1 MNDSRKR
8 NTSKRRKPEL
18 LDNQDYTV
26 NKTPLRSSGDRE
38 AVLQTIFRR
47 GVLPQAVVY
56 ALGLLV
62 AVCLLAYSNSLTGGW
77 KIIFLFLSILNF
89 VSGIRGL
96 VKVSA
101 SWTTL
106 RDCAY
111 PNIDANAAETWDLAV
126 WLANSPQFGGT
137 PIRDMRQQ
145 ELREALDEYG
155 PLFQANN
162 PEDVTIQLNRL
173 ERLMHEVD
181 WTGQYV
187 HALLLFRQL
196 KDSHLKYWSQLD
208 GAYRQTL
215 IKLTSG
221 MRLENLREDVQLSP
235 HRMVILDGLQ
245 INCGLHGTVG
255 EYTVGY
261 EDGGVL

>member
-1 MNDSRKR
+1 MN
-8 NTSKRRKPEL
+8 
-18 LDNQDYTV
+18 NQNDMAE
-26 NKTPLRSSGDRE
+26 RSILASNGNRQD
-38 AVLQTIFRR
+38 VLSAIFRR
-47 GVLPQAVVY
+47 GVLPQCVVY
-56 ALGLLV
+56 VLV
-62 AVCLLAYSNSLTGGW
+62 MFVAGWLFAYSNTFAGVW
-77 KIIFLFLSILNF
+77 RIVFFLLSCLNA
-89 VSGIRGL
+89 VAGIRGF
-96 VKVSA
+96 VKVCN
-101 SWTTL
+101 SWATL

-137 PIRDMRQQ
+137 PIRDMRQR

-162 PEDVTIQLNRL
+162 PEDMTVQLNRL
-173 ERLMHEVD
+173 ERLMHDVD

-215 IKLTSG
+215 MKLTSG

-255 EYTVGY
+255 KYTVGY

>member
-1 MNDSRKR
+1 M
-8 NTSKRRKPEL
+8 
-18 LDNQDYTV
+18 DNQDYTV
-26 NKTPLRSSGDRE
+26 NKTPLRSNGDRE

-56 ALGLLV
+56 VLGLLV

-89 VSGIRGL
+89 VAGIRGL

-101 SWTTL
+101 SWTTI

-137 PIRDMRQQ
+137 PIRAMRQQ

-155 PLFQANN
+155 SLFQANN
-162 PEDVTIQLNRL
+162 PEDVTVQLNRL
-173 ERLMHEVD
+173 ERLMHDVD
-181 WTGQYV
+181 WAGQYV

-208 GAYRQTL
+208 GAYWQTL